1 MPDTYDLCI
10 IGAGTAGFAG
20 AMRALDLGR
29 HVCLIE
35 ADEIGGTGV
44 MWGALSSKTMWELA
58 KDYDIAAKVDRGYR
72 SAGLVVDYSAVR
84 NTVIQAVKEKQ
95 YQMLSQIETYSPERW
110 KGPGS
115 ITFIRGRGSFVAT
128 DRIAVT
134 GADGRQEIRA
144 DFFLICTGSKPRDF
158 PHIAVDQQRIL
169 NSDGIL
175 NLKEFPKRLVIIGAG
190 IVGCEYATIFS
201 NFDQT
206 KVFLVDHQERIIPFE
221 DEDLSRFVSRNL
233 RRNQVE
239 IFHSAILRTINARPG
254 HLEVIL
260 DFNDGHS
267 QVVEADAALISIG
280 RTPNLA
286 GLNLERIGL
295 STDTMGFLT
304 TDENCLVKGNIYAA
318 GDVVRH
324 PALVNIAETEARYA
338 VKHMFNAIRWPLRY
352 RNMSTVMFFKPAVAA
367 VGLNE
372 QACRKKKIPYR
383 VAVYSNALVTRA
395 IAMQAT
401 DGFVKIIVSHDDQQ
415 MLLGM
420 RAAGPQASTTIMS
433 IALLMDQEKGIDDVL
448 KSVHPHPTMSENIQE
463 CLRVLL
469 GKSVYKP
476 HAFPH
481 YIQIRNWTPDD
492 EEPDSDH
499 PAQRHPT
506 KNRMSLE
513 VK

>member
-1 MPDTYDLCI
+1 MSDKFDLCI
-10 IGAGTAGFAG
+10 IGGGPAGFAG
-20 AMRALDLGR
+20 AIRALDLGK
-29 HVCLIE
+29 HVCIVE
-35 ADEIGGTGV
+35 VDEIGGTGV

-72 SAGLVVDYSAVR
+72 SAGLIVDYAAVR

-95 YQMLSQIETYSPERW
+95 YQMLSQLETYSSLRW

-115 ITFIRGRGSFVAT
+115 ITFKRGYGTFLSRECVE
-128 DRIAVT
+128 VT
-134 GADGRQEIRA
+134 NDDGGKEEIRA

-158 PHIAVDQQRIL
+158 PHITVDQKRIL

-206 KVFLVDHQERIIPFE
+206 KVFLVDHLERIIPFE
-221 DEDLSRFVSRNL
+221 DEDISRFVSTNL
-233 RRNQVE
+233 KKNNVD
-239 IFHSAILRTINARPG
+239 IFHSAILRSINARPD

-260 DFNDGHS
+260 DFDDGHS
-267 QVVEADAALISIG
+267 EVVEADAALISIG

-286 GLNLERIGL
+286 GLNLDRIGL
-295 STDTMGFLT
+295 TTDDIGFLAC
-304 TDENCLVKGNIYAA
+304 DENCLVKDNIYAA
-318 GDVVRH
+318 GDVTRH

-352 RNMSTVMFFKPAVAA
+352 SNMSTVMFFKPAVAA

-372 QACRKKKIPYR
+372 QTCRKKKIPYR

-401 DGFVKIIVSHDDQQ
+401 DGFVKIIVSDDDRQ

-433 IALLMDQEKGIDDVL
+433 IALLMDQEKGINDVL

-476 HAFPH
+476 HAFPN
-481 YIQIRNWTPDD
+481 YIQIRKWHPDRG
-492 EEPDSDH
+492 E
-499 PAQRHPT
+499 T
-506 KNRMSLE
+506 G
-513 VK
+513 

>member
-1 MPDTYDLCI
+1 MVDTYHLCI
-10 IGAGTAGFAG
+10 IGSGPAGFAG

-29 HVCLIE
+29 HVCIVE
-35 ADEIGGTGV
+35 ADEVGGTGV

-72 SAGLVVDYSAVR
+72 SAGLIVDYAAVR

-95 YQMLSQIETYSPERW
+95 YQMLSQFETYSPRRW
-110 KGPGS
+110 EGPGS
-115 ITFIRGRGSFVAT
+115 ITFKRGRGTFISNERVEVT
-128 DRIAVT
+128 DENGGKEQI
-134 GADGRQEIRA
+134 GA
-144 DFFLICTGSKPRDF
+144 DFFMICTGSKPRDF
-158 PHIAVDQQRIL
+158 PHIAVDQKRVL

-175 NLKEFPKRLVIIGAG
+175 NLRAFPKRLVIIGAG

-221 DEDLSRFVSRNL
+221 DEDVSRFVSQNL
-233 RRNQVE
+233 KKNGVE
-239 IFHSAILRTINARPG
+239 IFQSANLRTIHQRPE

-260 DFNDGHS
+260 DFADGHS
-267 QVVEADAALISIG
+267 EVVEADAALISIG
-280 RTPNLA
+280 RTPNLS
-286 GLNLERIGL
+286 GLNLGRIGL
-295 STDTMGFLT
+295 ETDEMGFLAC
-304 TDENCLVKGNIYAA
+304 DENCLVRDNIYAA
-318 GDVVRH
+318 GDVTRH

-352 RNMSTVMFFKPAVAA
+352 TNMSTVMFFKPAVAA

-372 QACRKKKIPYR
+372 QSCRRKKIPYR
-383 VAVYSNALVTRA
+383 VALYSNALVNRA

-401 DGFVKIIVSHDDQQ
+401 DGFVKIIVSDDDQQ

-433 IALLMDQEKGIDDVL
+433 IALLMDQEKGINDVL
-448 KSVHPHPTMSENIQE
+448 KSMHPHPTMSENIQE

-476 HAFPH
+476 HAFPN
-481 YIQIRNWTPDD
+481 YIRIRKW
-492 EEPDSDH
+492 H
-499 PAQRHPT
+499 PENGET
-506 KNRMSLE
+506 E
-513 VK
+513 